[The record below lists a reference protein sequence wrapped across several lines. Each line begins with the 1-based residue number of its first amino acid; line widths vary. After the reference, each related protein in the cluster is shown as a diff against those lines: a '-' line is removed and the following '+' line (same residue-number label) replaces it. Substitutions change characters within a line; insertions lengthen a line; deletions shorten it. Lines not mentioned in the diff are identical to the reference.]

1 LTDLLFPSTIKYGA
15 NELDELIGKK
25 VLITG
30 AAYRLGKVMALAAA
44 RAGADVIVHHGHSS
58 VDAEATAAEIRALG
72 RQAWVLQADLSDADQ
87 TQRLLSAALQIGSLY
102 ALVNNAA
109 IFPAG
114 GLLETSLETWQAN
127 LAVNLTAPFLL
138 TQGFI
143 KAHSAGQSGRIINLL
158 DWRALHPGCDH
169 FGYTISKSGLAAL
182 TQASALAGAPDI
194 SVNAIAL
201 GAILP
206 PSGEEQNADILRN
219 VSAKRWADLSELEST
234 FLFLLNGPA
243 YITGEIIHLDGGRHL
258 V

>member
-1 LTDLLFPSTIKYGA
+1 MAETSDKT
-15 NELDELIGKK
+15 

-44 RAGADVIVHHGHSS
+44 RSGADVIVHHGHSA
-58 VDAEATAAEIRALG
+58 DQANKTAEEIRALG
-72 RQAWVLQADLSDADQ
+72 RKAWVLQADLSDSDQ
-87 TQRLLSAALQIGSLY
+87 VQKLFIEANKKCSLY

-109 IFPAG
+109 IFTPG
-114 GLLETSLETWQAN
+114 SLLETSLAIWQEN
-127 LAVNLTAPFLL
+127 MMVNLTAPFLL
-138 TQGFI
+138 SQAFI
-143 KAHSAGQSGRIINLL
+143 KNHPVGQPGRIINII
-158 DWRALHPGCDH
+158 DWRALHPGRDH
-169 FGYTISKSGLAAL
+169 FAYTISKSGLASV
-182 TQASALAGAPDI
+182 TQAAALAGAPDI

-206 PSGEEQNADILRN
+206 PRNEPENNELLRS
-219 VSAKRWADLSELEST
+219 VPAKRWAELSELEST

>member
-1 LTDLLFPSTIKYGA
+1 
-15 NELDELIGKK
+15 
-25 VLITG
+25 
-30 AAYRLGKVMALAAA
+30 
-44 RAGADVIVHHGHSS
+44 
-58 VDAEATAAEIRALG
+58 
-72 RQAWVLQADLSDADQ
+72 VLQADLNDIAQVNGLIESVQ
-87 TQRLLSAALQIGSLY
+87 KLGPLY

-114 GLLETSLETWQAN
+114 GLLETSIETWQAN

-138 TQGFI
+138 TQAFI
-143 KAHSAGQSGRIINLL
+143 RAHQAGQNGRILNLL
-158 DWRALHPGCDH
+158 DWRALHPGRDH

-182 TQASALAGAPDI
+182 TQAAALAGAPEI

-206 PSGEEQNADILRN
+206 PSGEEENESILRN
-219 VSAKRWADLSELEST
+219 VPAKRWAELSELESA
-234 FLFLLNGPA
+234 FLFLLTGPA